1 MIRSSTSG
9 LDLTVTLLLLAL
21 LLATPLP
28 AQQMPDVV
36 IRGGWLFDGTGEQ
49 VVPNGGILVRAGKL
63 FGIGS
68 VPEDAGVAGARIVEL
83 TDEEYIL
90 PGLFD
95 LHAHYAVDLLGT
107 GRVDETT
114 AYPVLFLANG
124 VTSTFPAGEVNP
136 EEMRELR
143 SRIERGERIGPRI
156 FNSGPYFGA
165 AAPGWDLGIT
175 TEEIYR
181 RVDHWAER
189 GVRGFKAKR
198 ISPEHLRALIER
210 AHQHGLTVTSS
221 PGSTTL

>member
-1 MIRSSTSG
+1 MIRSSTSV

-28 AQQMPDVV
+28 AQQMPDVM

-49 VVPNGGILVRAGKL
+49 VVPNRGILVRAGKL

-107 GRVDETT
+107 GGRGHSVSRAISRQRSDLS
-114 AYPVLFLANG
+114 VSCRG
-124 VTSTFPAGEVNP
+124 GE
-136 EEMRELR
+136 
-143 SRIERGERIGPRI
+143 
-156 FNSGPYFGA
+156 
-165 AAPGWDLGIT
+165 PGGD
-175 TEEIYR
+175 
-181 RVDHWAER
+181 A
-189 GVRGFKAKR
+189 
-198 ISPEHLRALIER
+198 
-210 AHQHGLTVTSS
+210 
-221 PGSTTL
+221 